1 MKKADLVAGALT
13 LVAVACNKIEDLA
26 NISKDFTYT
35 EVVDVPSITGLPS
48 VIDSLPQG
56 GISADAPV
64 MPMETNS
71 AQYISESGSSANLV
85 QHVKLVKFVT
95 TMKEPSGSNFDF
107 MDTIRVYVSAQGL
120 EEKLAA
126 KKYGIP
132 KGQQTLELDCE
143 DVNLKEYFIKDTMY
157 IRFGGH
163 FTGVPDSNA
172 KIELT
177 PTFNM
182 LANPLKNK

>member
-1 MKKADLVAGALT
+1 
-13 LVAVACNKIEDLA
+13 
-26 NISKDFTYT
+26 
-35 EVVDVPSITGLPS
+35 
-48 VIDSLPQG
+48 
-56 GISADAPV
+56 
-64 MPMETNS
+64 
-71 AQYISESGSSANLV
+71 
-85 QHVKLVKFVT
+85 
-95 TMKEPSGSNFDF
+95 MKEPSGSNFDF